1 MSDALTK
8 IAFKEFHKNYEGVT
22 LSQTHNQKRPAQD
35 RVSLSFFK
43 IVLKS
48 NQVTTSHFI
57 QSVLP
62 SLTVFLRKNVGT
74 LKGKK

>member
-35 RVSLSFFK
+35 RVSLSLF
-43 IVLKS
+43 
-48 NQVTTSHFI
+48 
-57 QSVLP
+57 
-62 SLTVFLRKNVGT
+62 
-74 LKGKK
+74 